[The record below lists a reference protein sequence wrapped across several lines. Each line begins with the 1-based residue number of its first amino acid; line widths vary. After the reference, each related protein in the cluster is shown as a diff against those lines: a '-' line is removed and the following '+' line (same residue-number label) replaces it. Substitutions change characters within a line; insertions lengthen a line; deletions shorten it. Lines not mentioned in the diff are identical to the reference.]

1 MNKTKRKIFETS
13 MKLFAE
19 KGYDATSIEEI
30 TATVGV
36 AKGTL
41 YYHFSSKEEIF
52 NFLVEEGIKL
62 LQNSIDIKTA
72 KFPNYIDKLKAI
84 VLIQIKIV
92 AKYEDIITIVR
103 DDNGNIKM
111 LQTNIKSVNELTS
124 DIPNNIVSALKSEEN
139 SNISIYLGSILGLKI
154 LSAQGPKINVRI
166 ANVGNVETSLESQ
179 FVEQGINQTLHRIY
193 LEIVCEVSIL
203 TPYDTISEKITN
215 QVLIAESVIVGN
227 VPDAYYNIQTND
239 SVGDSLTLVD

>member
-1 MNKTKRKIFETS
+1 MKIEKIYSRNRIKFNGFFFNYNDKKIDLKYSFLFNVVIIILTATITFRALLGAINPILNRLCMDEAKNIATKISNEQASLIMNK
-13 MKLFAE
+13 
-19 KGYDATSIEEI
+19 Y
-30 TATVGV
+30 
-36 AKGTL
+36 
-41 YYHFSSKEEIF
+41 
-52 NFLVEEGIKL
+52 
-62 LQNSIDIKTA
+62 
-72 KFPNYIDKLKAI
+72 
-84 VLIQIKIV
+84 
-92 AKYEDIITIVR
+92 KYEDIITIVR

>member
-1 MNKTKRKIFETS
+1 
-13 MKLFAE
+13 
-19 KGYDATSIEEI
+19 
-30 TATVGV
+30 
-36 AKGTL
+36 
-41 YYHFSSKEEIF
+41 
-52 NFLVEEGIKL
+52 
-62 LQNSIDIKTA
+62 
-72 KFPNYIDKLKAI
+72 
-84 VLIQIKIV
+84 
-92 AKYEDIITIVR
+92 
-103 DDNGNIKM
+103 M

>member
-1 MNKTKRKIFETS
+1 MKIEKIYSRNRIKFHGFLNNKNDKKIDKKYSFLFNVVIIILTATITFRALLGAINPILNRLCMDEAKNIATKISNEQASLIMNK
-13 MKLFAE
+13 
-19 KGYDATSIEEI
+19 Y
-30 TATVGV
+30 
-36 AKGTL
+36 
-41 YYHFSSKEEIF
+41 
-52 NFLVEEGIKL
+52 
-62 LQNSIDIKTA
+62 
-72 KFPNYIDKLKAI
+72 
-84 VLIQIKIV
+84 
-92 AKYEDIITIVR
+92 KYEDIITIVR

>member
-1 MNKTKRKIFETS
+1 MKIEKIYSRNRIKFNGFLNNKNNKKIDKKYSFLFNVVIIILTATITFRALLGAINPILNRLCMDEAKNIATKISNEQASLIMNK
-13 MKLFAE
+13 
-19 KGYDATSIEEI
+19 Y
-30 TATVGV
+30 
-36 AKGTL
+36 
-41 YYHFSSKEEIF
+41 
-52 NFLVEEGIKL
+52 
-62 LQNSIDIKTA
+62 
-72 KFPNYIDKLKAI
+72 
-84 VLIQIKIV
+84 
-92 AKYEDIITIVR
+92 KYEDIITIVR

>member
-1 MNKTKRKIFETS
+1 MGLEKCRFQFNVVVIILTAIITFRALLGAINPILNRLCMDEAKNIATKISNEQASLIMNK
-13 MKLFAE
+13 
-19 KGYDATSIEEI
+19 Y
-30 TATVGV
+30 
-36 AKGTL
+36 
-41 YYHFSSKEEIF
+41 
-52 NFLVEEGIKL
+52 
-62 LQNSIDIKTA
+62 
-72 KFPNYIDKLKAI
+72 
-84 VLIQIKIV
+84 
-92 AKYEDIITIVR
+92 KYEDIITILR

>member
-1 MNKTKRKIFETS
+1 MKIEKIYSRNRIKFHSLLNNKNDKKIDKKYSFLFNVVIIILTATITFRALLGAINPILNRLCMDEAKNIATKISNEQASLIMNK
-13 MKLFAE
+13 
-19 KGYDATSIEEI
+19 Y
-30 TATVGV
+30 
-36 AKGTL
+36 
-41 YYHFSSKEEIF
+41 
-52 NFLVEEGIKL
+52 
-62 LQNSIDIKTA
+62 
-72 KFPNYIDKLKAI
+72 
-84 VLIQIKIV
+84 
-92 AKYEDIITIVR
+92 KYEDIITIVR

>member
-62 LQNSIDIKTA
+62 LQNSIDIKTS
-72 KFPNYIDKLKAI
+72 KFSNYIDKIKAI
-84 VLIQIKIV
+84 ILIQIKIV
-92 AKYEDIITIVR
+92 VKYEDIITILLSQFLGKEARNQKCKKHILEYVEK
-103 DDNGNIKM
+103 I
-111 LQTNIKSVNELTS
+111 E
-124 DIPNNIVSALKSEEN
+124 NIVEEGIQAKQIKQGNAQAIASE
-139 SNISIYLGSILGLKI
+139 IYSLICSCLVYKEKNEKIDVMKLYKEFEDTIVEGLKI
-154 LSAQGPKINVRI
+154 K
-166 ANVGNVETSLESQ
+166 
-179 FVEQGINQTLHRIY
+179 
-193 LEIVCEVSIL
+193 
-203 TPYDTISEKITN
+203 
-215 QVLIAESVIVGN
+215 
-227 VPDAYYNIQTND
+227 
-239 SVGDSLTLVD
+239 

>member
-1 MNKTKRKIFETS
+1 MKIEKIYSRNRIKFNGFLNNKNDKKIAKKYSFLFNVVIIILTATITFRALLGAINPILNRLCMDEAKNIATKISNEQASLIMNK
-13 MKLFAE
+13 
-19 KGYDATSIEEI
+19 Y
-30 TATVGV
+30 
-36 AKGTL
+36 
-41 YYHFSSKEEIF
+41 
-52 NFLVEEGIKL
+52 
-62 LQNSIDIKTA
+62 
-72 KFPNYIDKLKAI
+72 
-84 VLIQIKIV
+84 
-92 AKYEDIITIVR
+92 KYEDIITIVR

>member
-1 MNKTKRKIFETS
+1 MKIEKIYSRNRIKFNGFLNNKNDKKIDKKYSFLFNVVIIILTATITFRALLGAINPILNRLCMDEAKNIATKISNEQASLIMNK
-13 MKLFAE
+13 
-19 KGYDATSIEEI
+19 Y
-30 TATVGV
+30 
-36 AKGTL
+36 
-41 YYHFSSKEEIF
+41 
-52 NFLVEEGIKL
+52 
-62 LQNSIDIKTA
+62 
-72 KFPNYIDKLKAI
+72 
-84 VLIQIKIV
+84 
-92 AKYEDIITIVR
+92 KYEDIITIVR

-193 LEIVCEVSIL
+193 LEIVCEVNIL

>member
-1 MNKTKRKIFETS
+1 MKIEKIYSRNRIKFNGFLNNKNDKKIDKKYSFLFNVVIIILTAIITFRALLGAINPILNRLCMDEAKNIATKISNEQASLIMNK
-13 MKLFAE
+13 
-19 KGYDATSIEEI
+19 Y
-30 TATVGV
+30 
-36 AKGTL
+36 
-41 YYHFSSKEEIF
+41 
-52 NFLVEEGIKL
+52 
-62 LQNSIDIKTA
+62 
-72 KFPNYIDKLKAI
+72 
-84 VLIQIKIV
+84 
-92 AKYEDIITIVR
+92 KYEDIITILR

>member
-13 MKLFAE
+13 MRLFAE

-52 NFLVEEGIKL
+52 NFLIEEGMKL

-72 KFPNYIDKLKAI
+72 KFSNYIDKLKAI

-92 AKYEDIITIVR
+92 VKYEDLITILLSQLWGKETRNQKCKKHIFEYINKIEEIVKEGIEQKQIKEGDSKAIASEIYGLICSTLIYKIR
-103 DDNGNIKM
+103 DEEI
-111 LQTNIKSVNELTS
+111 
-124 DIPNNIVSALKSEEN
+124 DIMKLYKEFEN
-139 SNISIYLGSILGLKI
+139 TIIEGLKI
-154 LSAQGPKINVRI
+154 K
-166 ANVGNVETSLESQ
+166 
-179 FVEQGINQTLHRIY
+179 
-193 LEIVCEVSIL
+193 
-203 TPYDTISEKITN
+203 
-215 QVLIAESVIVGN
+215 
-227 VPDAYYNIQTND
+227 
-239 SVGDSLTLVD
+239 

>member
-1 MNKTKRKIFETS
+1 MKIEKIYSRNRIKFHSFLNNKNDKKIDKKYSFLFNVVIIILTAIITFRALLGAINPILNRLCMDEAKNIATKISNEQASLIMNK
-13 MKLFAE
+13 
-19 KGYDATSIEEI
+19 Y
-30 TATVGV
+30 
-36 AKGTL
+36 
-41 YYHFSSKEEIF
+41 
-52 NFLVEEGIKL
+52 
-62 LQNSIDIKTA
+62 
-72 KFPNYIDKLKAI
+72 
-84 VLIQIKIV
+84 
-92 AKYEDIITIVR
+92 KYEDIITILR

-203 TPYDTISEKITN
+203 TPYDTISKKITN

>member
-1 MNKTKRKIFETS
+1 MKIEKIYSRNRIKFNGFLNNKNDKKIDKKYSFLFNVVIIILTATITFRALLGAINPILNRLCMDEAKNIATKISNEQASLIMNK
-13 MKLFAE
+13 
-19 KGYDATSIEEI
+19 Y
-30 TATVGV
+30 
-36 AKGTL
+36 
-41 YYHFSSKEEIF
+41 
-52 NFLVEEGIKL
+52 
-62 LQNSIDIKTA
+62 
-72 KFPNYIDKLKAI
+72 
-84 VLIQIKIV
+84 
-92 AKYEDIITIVR
+92 KYEDIITIVR

>member
-1 MNKTKRKIFETS
+1 MKIEKIYSRNRIKFHNVLNNKNNKKIDKKFSFLFNIIIIILTAIITFKSLLGAINPILNRLCMDEAKNIATKISNEQASLIMNK
-13 MKLFAE
+13 
-19 KGYDATSIEEI
+19 Y
-30 TATVGV
+30 
-36 AKGTL
+36 
-41 YYHFSSKEEIF
+41 
-52 NFLVEEGIKL
+52 
-62 LQNSIDIKTA
+62 
-72 KFPNYIDKLKAI
+72 
-84 VLIQIKIV
+84 
-92 AKYEDIITIVR
+92 KYEDIITIVR

-124 DIPNNIVSALKSEEN
+124 DIPNNIVSAMKSEEN

-154 LSAQGPKINVRI
+154 FSAQGPKINVRI
-166 ANVGNVETSLESQ
+166 ANVGNVETNLVSQ

-203 TPYDTISEKITN
+203 TPYDTISEKIIN

-239 SVGDSLTLVD
+239 SVKDSMTLVD

>member
-72 KFPNYIDKLKAI
+72 KFSNYIDKIRAI

-92 AKYEDIITIVR
+92 VKYEDLITILLSEFWGNGARNQMCKEHILRYISQIETIVEEGIEAKQIK
-103 DDNGNIKM
+103 NGNPQAIASEIYGLICSTLVYKIRNDEAVDVMKLYREFENTVIK
-111 LQTNIKSVNELTS
+111 
-124 DIPNNIVSALKSEEN
+124 
-139 SNISIYLGSILGLKI
+139 G
-154 LSAQGPKINVRI
+154 
-166 ANVGNVETSLESQ
+166 LES
-179 FVEQGINQTLHRIY
+179 
-193 LEIVCEVSIL
+193 
-203 TPYDTISEKITN
+203 EK
-215 QVLIAESVIVGN
+215 
-227 VPDAYYNIQTND
+227 
-239 SVGDSLTLVD
+239 

>member
-13 MKLFAE
+13 MKLFAQ

-92 AKYEDIITIVR
+92 AKYEDIITILLSQFWGNEARNQKCQKHILSYVSKIEDIVR
-103 DDNGNIKM
+103 VGMEKGEIK
-111 LQTNIKSVNELTS
+111 KGDPKAV
-124 DIPNNIVSALKSEEN
+124 ASEIYGLICSSLVYKIRTEKDLDVMSLYKEFEN
-139 SNISIYLGSILGLKI
+139 TVINGLKI
-154 LSAQGPKINVRI
+154 K
-166 ANVGNVETSLESQ
+166 
-179 FVEQGINQTLHRIY
+179 
-193 LEIVCEVSIL
+193 
-203 TPYDTISEKITN
+203 
-215 QVLIAESVIVGN
+215 
-227 VPDAYYNIQTND
+227 
-239 SVGDSLTLVD
+239 

>member
-1 MNKTKRKIFETS
+1 MKIEKIYSRNRIKFNGFLNNKNDKKIDKKYSFLFNVVIIILTATITFRALLGAINPILNRLCMDEAKNIATKISNEQASLIMNK
-13 MKLFAE
+13 
-19 KGYDATSIEEI
+19 Y
-30 TATVGV
+30 
-36 AKGTL
+36 
-41 YYHFSSKEEIF
+41 
-52 NFLVEEGIKL
+52 
-62 LQNSIDIKTA
+62 
-72 KFPNYIDKLKAI
+72 
-84 VLIQIKIV
+84 
-92 AKYEDIITIVR
+92 KYEDIITILR

>member
-1 MNKTKRKIFETS
+1 MKIEKIYSRNRIKFNGFLNNKNDKKIDKKYSFLFNVVIIILTAIITFRALLGAINPILNRLCMDEAKNIATKISNEQASLIMNK
-13 MKLFAE
+13 
-19 KGYDATSIEEI
+19 Y
-30 TATVGV
+30 
-36 AKGTL
+36 
-41 YYHFSSKEEIF
+41 
-52 NFLVEEGIKL
+52 
-62 LQNSIDIKTA
+62 
-72 KFPNYIDKLKAI
+72 
-84 VLIQIKIV
+84 
-92 AKYEDIITIVR
+92 KYEDIITIVR

>member
-1 MNKTKRKIFETS
+1 MKIEKIYSRNRIKFHNVLNNKNNKKIDKKFSFLFNIIIIILTAIITFKSLLGAINPILNRLCMDEAKNIATKISNEQASLIMNK
-13 MKLFAE
+13 
-19 KGYDATSIEEI
+19 Y
-30 TATVGV
+30 
-36 AKGTL
+36 
-41 YYHFSSKEEIF
+41 
-52 NFLVEEGIKL
+52 
-62 LQNSIDIKTA
+62 
-72 KFPNYIDKLKAI
+72 
-84 VLIQIKIV
+84 
-92 AKYEDIITIVR
+92 KYEDIITIVR

-124 DIPNNIVSALKSEEN
+124 DIPNNIVSAMKSEEN

-154 LSAQGPKINVRI
+154 FSAQGPKINVRI
-166 ANVGNVETSLESQ
+166 ANVGNVETNLVSQ

-239 SVGDSLTLVD
+239 SVKDSMTLVD

>member
-92 AKYEDIITIVR
+92 MKYENLITI
-103 DDNGNIKM
+103 
-111 LQTNIKSVNELTS
+111 LL
-124 DIPNNIVSALKSEEN
+124 
-139 SNISIYLGSILGLKI
+139 
-154 LSAQGPKINVRI
+154 
-166 ANVGNVETSLESQ
+166 SQ
-179 FVEQGINQTLHRIY
+179 FWGNETRNQKCQKHIFEYIKKIEQIVEEGIEKGEIKQGNPQAIASEIYGLICSSLVYKLRKQEEIDMMKLFKEFENTVIEGLRI
-193 LEIVCEVSIL
+193 
-203 TPYDTISEKITN
+203 K
-215 QVLIAESVIVGN
+215 
-227 VPDAYYNIQTND
+227 
-239 SVGDSLTLVD
+239 